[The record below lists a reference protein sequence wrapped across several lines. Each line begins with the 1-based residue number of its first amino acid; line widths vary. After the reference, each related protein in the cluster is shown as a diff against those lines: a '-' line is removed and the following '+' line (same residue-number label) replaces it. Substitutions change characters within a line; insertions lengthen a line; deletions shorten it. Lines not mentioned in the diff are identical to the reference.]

1 MAQDQQWFFVQN
13 AEMGMDPEDS
23 ETTPPDLITCLRT
36 LLGNTVSVYF
46 RAHGYHWNVKGTNFA
61 AYHEFF
67 QEIYEDIYAS
77 IDDTAEWL
85 RKLDVDADYQ
95 LSDFINNRDIQDTP
109 VKPWNAIQMVKDLY
123 DAVEALDECTEKCL
137 ELATTADEQGLINFL
152 GGRIDML
159 EKWEW
164 QLKATFS
171 ETL

>member
-1 MAQDQQWFFVQN
+1 MAGVENWMLVQ
-13 AEMGMDPEDS
+13 S
-23 ETTPPDLITCLRT
+23 EATDMEENPSPDLIASLHT

-46 RAHGYHWNVKGTNFA
+46 RAHGYHWNVKGINFA
-61 AYHEFF
+61 QYHKFF
-67 QEIYEDIYAS
+67 QKIYEDIHAS

-95 LSDFINNRDIQDTP
+95 LIDFINNRDIPDAV
-109 VKPWNAIQMVKDLY
+109 VKPANAIQMVKELY
-123 DAVEALDECTEKCL
+123 AAVEALDECTERCL
-137 ELATTADEQGLINFL
+137 ELATENDEQGLINFL

-164 QLKATFS
+164 QLSATFA